1 MTIVSEHDIE
11 ELRFSLKNRLGE
23 ALLLTS
29 QEDMLRYCRDW
40 HGDVTSSAVAVIRPR
55 STKEVSD
62 TVRAC
67 AELGLSI
74 IPQGGNTGLVLGGIP
89 DAPKRQVVL
98 SLERMNA
105 IRTIDSDDF
114 SAVVEAGC
122 ILSEFKDAVQ
132 DKGMFFPLSLG
143 AQGSCRIGGNV
154 STNAGGIN
162 V

>member
-55 STKEVSD
+55 STQEVSD

-67 AELGLSI
+67 AELGLAI
-74 IPQGGNTGLVLGGIP
+74 IPRAATPAWCSAAFPMPRN
-89 DAPKRQVVL
+89 
-98 SLERMNA
+98 
-105 IRTIDSDDF
+105 IR
-114 SAVVEAGC
+114 
-122 ILSEFKDAVQ
+122 
-132 DKGMFFPLSLG
+132 
-143 AQGSCRIGGNV
+143 SC
-154 STNAGGIN
+154 
-162 V
+162 

>member
-62 TVRAC
+62 TVSAC

-114 SAVVEAGC
+114 SA
-122 ILSEFKDAVQ
+122 
-132 DKGMFFPLSLG
+132 
-143 AQGSCRIGGNV
+143 SCSNIGLQLA
-154 STNAGGIN
+154 NAGNNKRSATDNEIEFHG
-162 V
+162 VL